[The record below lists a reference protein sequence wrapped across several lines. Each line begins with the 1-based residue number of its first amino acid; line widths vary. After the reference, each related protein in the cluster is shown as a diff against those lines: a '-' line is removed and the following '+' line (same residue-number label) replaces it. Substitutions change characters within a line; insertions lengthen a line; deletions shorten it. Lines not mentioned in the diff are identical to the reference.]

1 LKKVAG
7 DQSNSERT
15 KLRRA
20 LKTEIAEK
28 MPDLKSGGKRGL
40 TQAGNSSKLSG
51 SR

>member
-28 MPDLKSGGKRGL
+28 MPDLKSGGS
-40 TQAGNSSKLSG
+40 AD
-51 SR
+51 